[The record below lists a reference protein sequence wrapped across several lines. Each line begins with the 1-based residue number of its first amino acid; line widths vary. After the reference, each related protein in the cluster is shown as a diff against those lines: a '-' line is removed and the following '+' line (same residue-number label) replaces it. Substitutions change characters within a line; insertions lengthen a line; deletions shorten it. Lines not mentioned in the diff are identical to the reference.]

1 MEKILLMKG
10 VFNMK
15 RKIWFILILLI
26 IGLTL
31 QNASAEER
39 NFPAGSLIIPM
50 DSYYQSDID
59 GGILEAYGLIYYLLD
74 YLQGDEAIT
83 VYWVINQEKTVID
96 GVDCIIEDLTLQPE
110 EKVVELYDH
119 TGGTTSFTPTRPGDN
134 AHRITYSGAPWIID
148 AADAEKAKLVID
160 PTEWAA
166 VEVHVAQVPFK
177 APVDK
182 ELKGTPPK
190 IALMDSSDNG
200 GNADILESYLRSAGI
215 CPDVYDVLTPSE
227 VRDGMLTM
235 GNYEFMWAPHWHG
248 DTSDNNGNGIADEID
263 IVNQVKLFLE
273 SGKGLL
279 AECACIR
286 IFENHGLF
294 LTSGGIDE
302 NGGTGDP
309 ADIVYMDTTMPYSQ
323 IGNYPFAPEGGSLK
337 SWRPFG
343 GPDTYNDT
351 VTRFA
356 VDNTGWDY
364 YVGGHPYGDRKN
376 GYAVYLGGHSYASCG
391 SPQDPDP
398 EPNVTRLSFEFAQD
412 IFDDPYNSMAR
423 SLVFEFNENITDEN
437 FILTVGYNSGLETTL
452 SFSAADLN
460 AKSGDPLEVDL
471 TGAIV
476 NGKKLENI
484 TFRNKGEGNIFIHSV
499 TFSWAGGH
507 AAQLF
512 VKMTDVTT
520 GDRPYD
526 QPKVGSGVMAPIFGY
541 TIVGSAQG
549 DSYTILVNYRY
560 IGESSTTISFNSAN
574 PNDKVGEPLE
584 VDLTEALV
592 NGKKITPVILR
603 NTGTRTVVVESMMVS
618 WVGGPVDQKISKIV
632 NVKTGETLWNVQS
645 YSGTQLQ
652 LLERIELPSLLPEIP
667 QGCVDND
674 DCSWDNVA
682 AVRYVLNTLFN
693 IKFYISPRE
702 YVRASPV
709 IKHPYLYQGSFDY
722 PSLRGHFRRYNVT
735 LSESNR
741 YAEWDTAVGG
751 IQAPE
756 YLNNNPLSRKV
767 HTARKDVDGSWTK
780 IDFDTGNIAQLC
792 SPLNITPA
800 VCDDGDESDVI
811 ERVRGQYWN
820 SQTAQWLELSNK
832 LGAVEHSAPVI
843 IGSEGRAGGSRK
855 EIAYIG
861 SLDGMLHAIETD
873 TGSEKWAF
881 IPSNLLEKLKNDR
894 TNPNA
899 AGNFAAV
906 DASPAAKDV
915 YYDHDGDGYK
925 EWRTVLVSAEGQG
938 GNSIFALDVT
948 DPDDWSVLWEATDTQ
963 APAGG
968 MGHAYRVAIDKVKWP
983 VKEVDDE
990 NGNGV
995 ANEILGYEMKWVVFL
1010 STGYADIATNHGGIH
1025 VFAFDLKTGSKLW
1038 VFSAEY
1044 ADSVNDIPGS
1054 ATVFD
1059 IDGDSFAD
1067 RVYVGDMNG
1076 RLWELDT
1083 VDGTNPNG
1091 QEVIGDTTKEI
1102 PLFNAGVGYPIS
1114 VSPAVVKN
1122 DGHTVLVF
1130 GTGGADWASDAQT
1143 YAIFAVDATDKQS
1156 VPTYA
1161 NGAGTLL
1168 WQKNLGAGEKVWSTP
1183 TVAYGYIFVATAFG
1197 SMEGSDPRMDIPVT
1211 GQASGNFLKLKLAD
1225 GGLAWQLSDIGKVRG
1240 SIFVDRQHAYMTTID
1255 GQVIQIGGSDFAAGT
1270 GNRVVLRT
1278 WRQM

>member
-1 MEKILLMKG
+1 
-10 VFNMK
+10 MK

-26 IGLTL
+26 VGLNL
-31 QNASAEER
+31 QNALAEER

-50 DSYYQSDID
+50 DSFYQSDDD
-59 GGILEAYGLIYYLLD
+59 GGILEAYGLVYYLLD
-74 YLQGDEAIT
+74 YLQGDEKIT
-83 VYWVINQEKTVID
+83 VYWIINQDKTVID
-96 GVDCIIEDLTLQPE
+96 GTDFIIEDLTLQPE
-110 EKVVELYDH
+110 QSVVKLYNH
-119 TGGTTSFTPTRPGDN
+119 AGETVAFSPIRAGDN
-134 AHRITYSGAPWIID
+134 ERRITYTGGPWVID
-148 AADAEKAKLVID
+148 AADAQKAKQIID
-160 PTEWAA
+160 QSDWSA
-166 VEVHVAQVPFK
+166 VEVHEAQVPFK

-182 ELKGTPPK
+182 ELIGTPPK
-190 IALMDSSDNG
+190 IALMDSSDSG
-200 GNADILESYLRSAGI
+200 GNADILESYLRLAGI
-215 CPDVYDVLTPSE
+215 CQDVYDILTPTD
-227 VRDGMLTM
+227 VRDGMLTL
-235 GNYEFMWAPHWHG
+235 GNYEFLWAPHWHG
-248 DTSDNNGNGIADEID
+248 DTSDDNNNGIADEVD
-263 IVNQVKLFLE
+263 IVNNVKLFLE

-279 AECACIR
+279 AECAVIR
-286 IFENHGLF
+286 VFENHGHF

-302 NGGTGDP
+302 NGGTDDP
-309 ADIVYMDTTMPYSQ
+309 ADIVYIDKIMPYSQ
-323 IGNYPFAPEGGSLK
+323 IGEYPYEPEGGSLHN
-337 SWRPFG
+337 WRPFG
-343 GPDTYNDT
+343 GPETYNDT

-364 YVGGHPYGDRKN
+364 YVGGHAFGDRKN
-376 GYAVYLGGHSYASCG
+376 GYAVYLGGHSYADCG
-391 SPQDPDP
+391 AYPDEDP
-398 EPNVTRLSFEFAQD
+398 EPNVTRLTFEFAQD
-412 IFDDPYNSMAR
+412 IFNDPYNSMAR

-437 FILTVGYNSGLETTL
+437 FTLTVGYNSGLETTV
-452 SFSAADLN
+452 SFSAAN
-460 AKSGDPLEVDL
+460 PSTKSGDPLEVDL

-476 NGKKLENI
+476 NGKKLENVI
-484 TFRNKGEGNIFIHSV
+484 FRNKGVDTVHIQSV
-499 TFSWAGGH
+499 TFSWTGGH

-512 VKMTDVTT
+512 VKMTDVDT

-526 QPKVGSGVMAPIFGY
+526 QPKIGSGVTAPLSTY
-541 TIVGSAQG
+541 SIVGSAEG
-549 DSYTILVNYRY
+549 DSYTVLVNYRY
-560 IGESSTTISFNSAN
+560 IGESSTTVSFNSTN
-574 PNDKVGEPLE
+574 PNAKTGDPLE
-584 VDLTEALV
+584 MDLTEALV

-603 NTGTRTVVVESMMVS
+603 NTGTRTVIVDSVTVS
-618 WVGGPVDQKISKIV
+618 WVGGPLDQKISKVI
-632 NVKTGETLWNVQS
+632 NLKTGETLWNVQS

-652 LLERIELPSLLPEIP
+652 LLEMIELYSLLPEIP
-667 QGCVDND
+667 QGCADNS
-674 DCSWDNVA
+674 DCSWDNIA
-682 AVRYVLNTLFN
+682 GVRYVLNTLFN
-693 IKFYISPRE
+693 IRFHTSPRE
-702 YVRASPV
+702 YVRAAPV

-722 PSLRGHFRRYNVT
+722 PGYRGHFRRYNVT
-735 LSESNR
+735 FSEGGR
-741 YAEWDTAVGG
+741 YAEWDTAEGG
-751 IQAPE
+751 INAPGLPN
-756 YLNNNPLSRKV
+756 YDPLARKV
-767 HTARKDVDGSWTK
+767 YTSQKNADGSWSK
-780 IDFDTGNIAQLC
+780 INFDTGNLANLC
-792 SPLNITPA
+792 TPLNITPA
-800 VCDDGDESDVI
+800 VCEDGDERDVI

-820 SQTAQWLELSNK
+820 SQTSQWFELSNK
-832 LGAVEHSAPVI
+832 LGAIMHSAPAI
-843 IGSEGRAGGSRK
+843 ISGEQRTGDSRT
-855 EIAYIG
+855 EIAYVG

-873 TGSEKWAF
+873 TGIEKWAY
-881 IPSNLLEKLKNDR
+881 IPNNLLEKLQNDR
-894 TNPNA
+894 SNPNA
-899 AGNFAAV
+899 VGDFAAV

-915 YYDHDGDGYK
+915 YYDHDNDGYK
-925 EWRTVLVSAEGQG
+925 EWRTVVVSAEGQG
-938 GNSIFALDVT
+938 GNAIFALDVT
-948 DPDDWSVLWEATDTQ
+948 DPDAWSVLWEATDTQ

-968 MGHAYRVAIDKVKWP
+968 MGHAYRVAIDKVRWP
-983 VKEVDDE
+983 ITEVGDAND
-990 NGNGV
+990 NGI
-995 ANEILGYEMKWVVFL
+995 ADEILGHEMKWVVFV